1 MKSRFNSRFNKLA
14 MFVACLALASMVS
27 LNAFARG
34 DNDKAKDAGDK
45 EVAKNTAWDALKTL
59 EGTWAMTHAGPD
71 GKVGE
76 LVFKSTG
83 AGSVVTETMFPGSKH
98 EMVNMYHM
106 DNDRLIMTHY
116 CAMGVQPRMK
126 LVSSE
131 NGVLKFEF
139 LDITN
144 AKPGEG
150 YMASLEMTIKGEQ
163 LKEKWSY
170 IKDGK
175 VGEATEFELT
185 KKQ

>member
-1 MKSRFNSRFNKLA
+1 MKSQLNALA
-14 MFVACLALASMVS
+14 LSIACLALASMVS
-27 LNAFARG
+27 LSAFARG
-34 DNDKAKDAGDK
+34 DKDKDAGDK
-45 EVAKNTAWDALKTL
+45 EVARNTAWEALKTL
-59 EGTWAMTHAGPD
+59 EGTWAMNHPGPD
-71 GKVGE
+71 GKIGE

-83 AGSVVTETMFPGSKH
+83 NGSVVTETMFPGSKH

-126 LVSSE
+126 LVGHE

-139 LDITN
+139 VDITN
-144 AKPGEG
+144 AKPNEG
-150 YMASLEMTIKGEQ
+150 YMSGLEMTINGEQ
-163 LKEKWSY
+163 LIEKWSY
-170 IKDGK
+170 TKDGK